1 MATPPKWAQ
10 FKVRMYFATCWMCE
24 EEDGTIL
31 MEGVNWIN
39 DKLLSFCSWF
49 HNYFVAPFLPDEENN
64 GFPIRIL
71 EAYDIDKAHELLEQG
86 RLR

>member
-1 MATPPKWAQ
+1 MGAVQSANVLCNVLD
-10 FKVRMYFATCWMCE
+10 VRRR
-24 EEDGTIL
+24 GRTIL
-31 MEGVNWIN
+31 IEGVNWIN

-49 HNYFVAPFLPDEENN
+49 HNYFVAPFLSDEENN

-71 EAYDIDKAHELLEQG
+71 EAYDIDKVHELLEQG

>member
-1 MATPPKWAQ
+1 MGAVQSANVLCNVLD
-10 FKVRMYFATCWMCE
+10 VR

-31 MEGVNWIN
+31 IEGVNWIN
-39 DKLLSFCSWF
+39 GKLLSFSSWF
-49 HNYFVAPFLPDEENN
+49 HNYFVAPFLSDEENN

-71 EAYDIDKAHELLEQG
+71 EAYDIDKVHELLEQG

>member
-1 MATPPKWAQ
+1 
-10 FKVRMYFATCWMCE
+10 
-24 EEDGTIL
+24 

-49 HNYFVAPFLPDEENN
+49 HNDFVAPFLSDEENN

-71 EAYDIDKAHELLEQG
+71 EAYDIDKAQNFLNKEDCAK
-86 RLR
+86 RRTYVPDRMA